1 MRYVSVCCCIQNTIL
16 GVYYISL
23 STYVYTYIYIHNYI
37 IYIYIYIL
45 MYVCVCARDII
56 REKEKLYDVYELGIQ
71 PSNYWLRQ
79 PLTFGQD
86 TEDRSRPCDTFD
98 VPLDQW
104 RGPSE

>member
-1 MRYVSVCCCIQNTIL
+1 
-16 GVYYISL
+16 
-23 STYVYTYIYIHNYI
+23 
-37 IYIYIYIL
+37 